1 MTLDIHI
8 GEYGSKDYMNEQIG
22 SYGGYGRWRRSI
34 AKASGFDLNKMTGY
48 GGDTPWHNEPFQLIL
63 YHSYCD
69 GQYSVNQ
76 LHLLLEEVK
85 EIKKLEI
92 DYNDQSNKFIRL
104 ITHAINIKKPLEF
117 W

>member
-1 MTLDIHI
+1 MEANIICTNNSGRMVDTII
-8 GEYGSKDYMNEQIG
+8 GDDVSQMHL
-22 SYGGYGRWRRSI
+22 
-34 AKASGFDLNKMTGY
+34 DLNKMTGY

-63 YHSYCD
+63 YHSNCE

-76 LHLLLEEVK
+76 LHLLLQEVK
-85 EIKKLEI
+85 EIKKLKI

-104 ITHAINIKKPLEF
+104 ITHAITVKKPLEF